1 MSDIKVIVSLTS
13 HTKERLAN
21 VPYFLYHSIFK
32 HGYDFVKVVLTLYK
46 EDVQNMPPKLKEM
59 IDLGLVELIVAEEN
73 LRCHLK
79 YFYVMKKYRDL
90 PVITIDD
97 DSVYPKE
104 MIPDFLKN
112 AEKYPNT
119 IIARSARHI
128 RPEKTYLQWDELVGG
143 VERAIWFSDWDT
155 IRNDLNPEGYGGV
168 YYPANILE
176 INDNMIPEIKE
187 FPRADDIYLT
197 ILEQRKKINCVCPK
211 YEYNKLDKCTRPV
224 FSICTQSD
232 NIEMIDTLISKYK
245 NEFLHK

>member
-1 MSDIKVIVSLTS
+1 MSNIRVIVSLTS

-32 HGYDFVKVVLTLYK
+32 HSYDFVKVVLTLYK

-79 YFYVMKKYRDL
+79 YFYAMKKYRDL

-97 DSVYPKE
+97 DSIYPKE

-119 IIARSARHI
+119 IIARSCRIINPGHGYNNWF
-128 RPEKTYLQWDELVGG
+128 ECNSGVCGVTWNGHFDEVR
-143 VERAIWFSDWDT
+143 EDM
-155 IRNDLNPEGYGGV
+155 NPEGYGGV

-176 INDNMIPEIKE
+176 VNDDMISEIKE

-197 ILEQRKKINCVCPK
+197 VHEQRKKLKCVCPK
-211 YEYNKLDKCTRPV
+211 YNYSKLDVCTRPAY
-224 FSICTQSD
+224 SICTQPD
-232 NIEMIDTLISKYK
+232 NIKMIDSLIMKYF
-245 NEFLHK
+245 NA

>member
-1 MSDIKVIVSLTS
+1 MSEPKVIVSLTS

-21 VPYFLYHSIFK
+21 VPYFLYQSIFK
-32 HGYDFVKVVLTLYK
+32 HNYDYVKVVLTLYK
-46 EDVQNMPPKLKEM
+46 EDVPNIPPKLKEM
-59 IDLGLVELIVAEEN
+59 IDLGLVELIVADEN

-79 YFYVMKKYRDL
+79 YFYTMKKYRDL

-97 DSVYPKE
+97 DSIYPKE

-128 RPEKTYLQWDELVGG
+128 RPGKTYTQWNEVVGG
-143 VERAIWFSDWDT
+143 VEQAFWFCDWDSVRT
-155 IRNDLNPEGYGGV
+155 DLNPEGYSGI

-176 INDNMIPEIKE
+176 INDSMIEEIKE

-197 ILEQRKKINCVCPK
+197 VIEQRKGIKSIVPK
-211 YEYNKLDKCTRPV
+211 YNYNKLDKCTKGFDAISTKR
-224 FSICTQSD
+224 D
-232 NIEMIDTLISKYK
+232 NISMIDNLTFKY
-245 NEFLHK
+245 FRS